1 MKGFNI
7 FIVFLLLVLTCQ
19 GQELKKEIQTGTIAE
34 IEYRSYGEKIDLVG
48 SISTMEMTKKYQ
60 SLSMADTLQLKF
72 SGKVTAVCQAKGCWM
87 KLALTDGSEVMV
99 RFKDYG
105 FFVPKDGTGKF
116 AVVNGTAFVTTLST
130 QDQKHYA
137 EDAAKVSENT
147 KIITPLKT
155 FGFEA
160 NGVLL
165 QN

>member
-7 FIVFLLLVLTCQ
+7 FIVFLLLVLSCQ
-19 GQELKKEIQTGTIAE
+19 GQELKKDIQTETVAKT
-34 IEYRSYGEKIDLVG
+34 EYRSFGEKIDLSG
-48 SISTMEMTKKYQ
+48 SISSTEMTMKYL
-60 SLSMADTLQLKF
+60 SLSIVDTLQVKF
-72 SGKVTAVCQAKGCWM
+72 SGKVTEVCQSKGCWM

-105 FFVPKDGTGKF
+105 FFVPKDGPGKY
-116 AVVNGTAFVTTLST
+116 AVVNGMAFVTTLSA

-137 EDAAKVSENT
+137 EDAGKVSDNT

-155 FGFEA
+155 YGFEA

-165 QN
+165 HN